1 MNGVKFS
8 LVGAVGGTGLKFAFP
23 EHRAPVVGDDRAR
36 SGATLR
42 IGCVGE
48 VRVREDFEARCR
60 GRFDFELL
68 VSGGCEVL

>member
-1 MNGVKFS
+1 MNGVESGF
-8 LVGAVGGTGLKFAFP
+8 VGAVGGAGLKFAFP
-23 EHRAPVVGDDRAR
+23 EHRSTMIGDDRAGG
-36 SGATLR
+36 GATLEV
-42 IGCVGE
+42 GGVGE